1 MTFLWAAD
9 RFNQKSSAENPL
21 GISPGVQH
29 FRTAGWIEW
38 SDHGRGRAACR
49 LSPQDRSVEAISSIT
64 LDIQATPPPSSGGL
78 CSLEIDWKCEMPSQ
92 HILYSLSVDFWHY
105 SFFSVFA
112 YLWQSCD
119 NLEWQ
124 SLNRAVRTAIWRVI
138 QVSIQTEKS
147 NQLFD
152 ELATNLLP
160 IFMSPLGLFVTSLA
174 SPLNCIWCCHQVQ
187 IQVCQYYVYI
197 KTLRKLTLCFVL
209 ISPNVN
215 KLQNYDDEHGEHST
229 WCLVSAYE
237 HLAQSTTVSVARVGG
252 WIENDTISKQ
262 SNKYES

>member
-1 MTFLWAAD
+1 MRLHFQKLPDGQKANDSHHEMTFLWAAD
-9 RFNQKSSAENPL
+9 RFNQKSSAENPP

-92 HILYSLSVDFWHY
+92 HILYSLFLTLL
-105 SFFSVFA
+105 FFLCLCSSLTV
-112 YLWQSCD
+112 LWQFRMT
-119 NLEWQ
+119 EK
-124 SLNRAVRTAIWRVI
+124 TE
-138 QVSIQTEKS
+138 TEKS

-152 ELATNLLP
+152 ELATNRLP

-174 SPLNCIWCCHQVQ
+174 SPLNFIWRCRQVQ

-197 KTLRKLTLCFVL
+197 KTLR
-209 ISPNVN
+209 
-215 KLQNYDDEHGEHST
+215 Y
-229 WCLVSAYE
+229 
-237 HLAQSTTVSVARVGG
+237 
-252 WIENDTISKQ
+252 
-262 SNKYES
+262 